1 MQIRKICEDR
11 TNGFLLDIAKIK
23 VEYRSIAEE
32 RRDRSE
38 YPFYIVSANK
48 KIATDSPDNC

>member
-1 MQIRKICEDR
+1 M
-11 TNGFLLDIAKIK
+11 TNEFLLDVAKIK

-38 YPFYIVSANK
+38 YPFYIASANK